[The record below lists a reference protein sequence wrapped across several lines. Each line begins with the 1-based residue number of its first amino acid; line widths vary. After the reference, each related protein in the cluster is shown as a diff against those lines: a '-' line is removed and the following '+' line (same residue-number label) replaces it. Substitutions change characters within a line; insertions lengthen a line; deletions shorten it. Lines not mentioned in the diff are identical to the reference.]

1 MATKKDKGTRKS
13 ESRDIS
19 AYVCRLMVYGAV
31 SGHGISRES
40 IERLCERYSD
50 ENPRVDVTKMP
61 VFMVTDDGTPL
72 NSALSALVRKLCM
85 GDYVSSDDGRNLLL
99 VGSAANEI
107 VAKLDLKKA
116 GIRKLKTKIRM
127 ECPFPTERKFR
138 CFGGKRII
146 DVLETSKSGKRG

>member
-1 MATKKDKGTRKS
+1 MKRKDDNKRRKS
-13 ESRDIS
+13 DTLDIS

-31 SGHGISRES
+31 SGHGISRDS

-72 NSALSALVRKLCM
+72 NSTLATLVRRHCK
-85 GDYVSSDDGRNLLL
+85 GAYVSSADGKNLLL

-107 VAKLDLKKA
+107 VSKLDLKKS
-116 GIRKLKTKIRM
+116 GVKKLKTKIRM
-127 ECPFPTERKFR
+127 ECPFPTERKFK
-138 CFGGKRII
+138 CFGGKRIT
-146 DVLETSKSGKRG
+146 DFLKGGKLLKGG